1 MTEFQPLSLLLLIQ
15 TCAFAEDFQQVVNSQ
30 NPDDVV
36 ISPSEAVR
44 KMTLP
49 DGFKVT
55 LFAAEPR
62 VRQPIA
68 LELDDRGR
76 LWVAEC
82 YSYARHG
89 YLEKGQDRIIIFED
103 LNDDGRFD
111 RRKVFWDSGHQL
123 TGLAYGF
130 SGIWVLNEG
139 KLVHIADED
148 GDDKPDGEPVVHLD
162 GFNTKDTGHNI
173 VNGMLWGPD
182 GWLYGRHGIKGTSI
196 VGAPGTPGSQR
207 LPLNCGIWRYH
218 PTLKKFEVVTHGTT
232 NPWGLDY
239 DEHGQMFF
247 TNNVIGHLWHVIP
260 GAYYKRM
267 HGRHFNPY
275 LFGLIDQTADHYHW
289 DTGKNWPDSREG
301 KGKHGELGGGH
312 SHCGGMIYLG
322 DNWPDKYRGR
332 IFMGNTHGR
341 RINQDRLTRR
351 GTSYVGN
358 HEPDFLKANQPW
370 FLGVE
375 MEYGPDGA
383 VYLSDWVDLG
393 ECHGRDG
400 IHRTSGRI
408 YRITFGD
415 PVPVKMD
422 ISKLD
427 DMTLLGLFK
436 HRNEW
441 FVRRARRL
449 LQERAAAGSL
459 ARETSQALHS
469 MLESEKDVRH
479 RLRALWALHA
489 VGKSEPELL
498 VPLLNDKEEH
508 LRVWAVKLLLD
519 HGTVPKD
526 APIKLATLAKTE
538 TSGLVRLHLASA
550 LQRLPFE
557 KRWPIAEA
565 LASHGEDANDRCQ
578 PLMIWYGIEPAILSS
593 PAQALELAQTSKIP
607 LLRHHIARRLASVP
621 PATNRRK

>member
-1 MTEFQPLSLLLLIQ
+1 MTKSNFLSVLLLSQSWAL
-15 TCAFAEDFQQVVNSQ
+15 AEDFQQVVNSQ
-30 NPDDVV
+30 NPNDVV
-36 ISPSEAVR
+36 TSPSDALR
-44 KMTLP
+44 KMSLP
-49 DGFKVT
+49 AGFKVT
-55 LFAAEPR
+55 LFAAEPH

-68 LELDDRGR
+68 FELDDRGR

-89 YLEKGQDRIIIFED
+89 YLENVQDRIIILED
-103 LNDDGRFD
+103 MDNDGQFD
-111 RRKVFWDSGHQL
+111 RRKIFWESGYQL

-130 SGIWVLNEG
+130 GGIWALNEG
-139 KLVHIADED
+139 KLLFFADKD
-148 GDDKPDGEPVVHLD
+148 GDDKPDGEPSIHLD
-162 GFNTKDTGHNI
+162 GFNTKDTMHNI
-173 VNGMLWGPD
+173 VNCMLWGPD
-182 GWLYGRHGIKGTSI
+182 GWLYGRHGIKGTSL
-196 VGAPGTPGSQR
+196 VGGPGTPDEQR
-207 LPLNCGIWRYH
+207 VPLNCSIWRYH
-218 PTLKKFEVVTHGTT
+218 PTQKNFEVVTHGTT

-260 GAYYKRM
+260 GASYKRM
-267 HGRHFNPY
+267 YGQDFNSY
-275 LFGLIDQTADHYHW
+275 AFEFIDQTADHFHW
-289 DTGKNWPDSREG
+289 DAGKKWTDSRSAQ
-301 KGKHGELGGGH
+301 GKHGELGGGH

-341 RINQDRLTRR
+341 RINQDRLQRQ
-351 GTSYVGN
+351 GTSYVGR
-358 HEPDFLKANQPW
+358 HEPDFLLANQPW

-408 YRITFGD
+408 YRITYGD

-449 LQERAAAGSL
+449 LQERAVARNL
-459 ARETSQALHS
+459 ATEVEPALGR
-469 MLESEKDVRH
+469 MLKSEKDVRH
-479 RLRALWALHA
+479 RLRALWGLHSIGKA
-489 VGKSEPELL
+489 KSELL
-498 VPLLNDKEEH
+498 LRLLSDKEEH
-508 LRVWAVKLLLD
+508 LRVWAIKLLLEE
-519 HGTVPKD
+519 GNRSKES
-526 APIKLATLAKTE
+526 AAGFANLAKSE
-538 TSGLVRLHLASA
+538 TSGLVRLYLASA

-557 KRWPIAEA
+557 KRWAIADA
-565 LASHGEDANDRCQ
+565 LASHPEDAGDRSQ
-578 PLMIWYGIEPAILSS
+578 PLMIWYGIEPAIVSS
-593 PAQALELAQTSKIP
+593 PTQALKLAQTSRIP
-607 LLRHHIARRLASVP
+607 LLRQFIARRLAVP
-621 PATNRRK
+621 LDSNKQN